1 MNGLSEVNFGV
12 DFLDYE
18 TRGQCYDHDFR
29 RFSTIFGEK
38 IGVFIEN
45 QCYDQDFRRFSTI
58 FGEKIGVF
66 IENQCYDHNFCRFS
80 TIFGVK
86 LAFSS
91 RTNVIIIVS
100 A

>member
-1 MNGLSEVNFGV
+1 MESSTNRRTRRCTNFAKMNGLSEVNFGV

-18 TRGQCYDHDFR
+18 TRGQCYDH
-29 RFSTIFGEK
+29 
-38 IGVFIEN
+38 
-45 QCYDQDFRRFSTI
+45 DFRRFSTI